1 MAQMNPYLEQTAI
14 YNAMD
19 LKQPIY
25 QPPAFNVT
33 AANQFAVQQTIKLFL
48 CPSDRG
54 VPVSVA
60 YGEPVIGP
68 TNYAA
73 CLGSGTTNGGAA
85 VRLAAPDRRHVPGRS
100 RRSSSPTSPMA

>member
-1 MAQMNPYLEQTAI
+1 
-14 YNAMD
+14 MD

-25 QPPAFNVT
+25 QPPAYNVT

-48 CPSDRG
+48 CPSDQG

-73 CLGSGTTNGGAA
+73 CLGSGTTNGGAPFGSPLRPTA
-85 VRLAAPDRRHVPGRS
+85 CSRRS
-100 RRSSSPTSPMA
+100 CRSSSPT